1 MTVHISSDH
10 TVGLWVRT
18 DPSPTLVTTGSIH
31 LSDGGGQQT
40 AERTRECGGGE
51 KESGTET
58 ELLTLVPAAVLLS
71 AWRLS
76 YGASNSRE
84 IVVDT
89 GEQSCLG
96 NTEEEPT
103 CQ

>member
-1 MTVHISSDH
+1 MV
-10 TVGLWVRT
+10 VLWVLT
-18 DPSPTLVTTGSIH
+18 DPSPTLITTGSIH
-31 LSDGGGQQT
+31 LSNGGGQQT
-40 AERTRECGGGE
+40 TERTRECGGGE
-51 KESGTET
+51 KKGGTEA

-71 AWRLS
+71 ALRLS
-76 YGASNSRE
+76 YGETNSRE

-89 GEQSCLG
+89 REQSCLG